1 MRAANFAFSPDR
13 PSSCTSTDCIWFLCR
28 RTVRYILTYATNVSM
43 KAKAAVNEMRKSR
56 VTRDSHTI
64 IKETNALNTQMKI
77 TTTTTRLWVT
87 TSWYLR
93 WSWTAKNLSTLTATT
108 PRKEIVEN
116 TEPEIFMIRW
126 ALQPGLFNCNHLTRS
141 DVWNGWANKS
151 TPKSEKAK
159 LKSRVF
165 KVFFIVE
172 VFYIAQIVT
181 KFNVIVVYVK
191 KLLKI
196 QLAIKVERRSL
207 SSVCSGKYCED
218 SLQFNSFMM
227 LTHLS
232 WMQEGN
238 FVNFTGVI
246 STYFPDL
253 LFCGQKWGWANS
265 FEAYDTFSTHIVI
278 FLSIKSYSS
287 KIIIRIRTVTR
298 ACVGLKLRIQIHS
311 RNTSTCQRT
320 DRSKYLTL
328 TVWTFI
334 TSNSS

>member
-1 MRAANFAFSPDR
+1 
-13 PSSCTSTDCIWFLCR
+13 
-28 RTVRYILTYATNVSM
+28 
-43 KAKAAVNEMRKSR
+43 
-56 VTRDSHTI
+56 
-64 IKETNALNTQMKI
+64 MKI

-87 TSWYLR
+87 SSWYLR

-116 TEPEIFMIRW
+116 TEPEIFMMRLSVT
-126 ALQPGLFNCNHLTRS
+126 AS
-141 DVWNGWANKS
+141 DVWNGWANKP

-172 VFYIAQIVT
+172 FLCIAQIVT
-181 KFNVIVVYVK
+181 KFTVIVVYVK

-232 WMQEGN
+232 WMQGGN

-246 STYFPDL
+246 STCFPDWLFFL
-253 LFCGQKWGWANS
+253 LK
-265 FEAYDTFSTHIVI
+265 I
-278 FLSIKSYSS
+278 FLFPIPGINKKEAVAFFLGSGVVCGDFVKS
-287 KIIIRIRTVTR
+287 
-298 ACVGLKLRIQIHS
+298 ACATYAHLAQ
-311 RNTSTCQRT
+311 
-320 DRSKYLTL
+320 
-328 TVWTFI
+328 
-334 TSNSS
+334 